1 MTTPEKKAAVAEL
14 RERITASKAFI
25 MADYRGL
32 TVQEIN
38 ELRRAMRQEGAKF
51 AVVKNTLFSR
61 ALEGTDADPMRPL
74 LVGPTAIAFSDSD
87 AVAIAKVLVEFAKEH
102 ENLAIKGGFGEG
114 QMYTLDEIKRLAEL
128 PSREELL
135 AQLVRNLQ
143 GPMADFVFTLR
154 GIMSD
159 FVFTLQA
166 VADKR
171 AQEAA

>member
-14 RERITASKAFI
+14 KERITASNAFI
-25 MADYRGL
+25 IADYRGL
-32 TVQEIN
+32 TVSEMN
-38 ELRRAMRQEGAKF
+38 ELRREMRQVGAQF
-51 AVVKNTLFSR
+51 TVVKNSLFNR
-61 ALEGTDADPMRPL
+61 ALKGTHAEPLQPL
-74 LVGPTAIAFSDSD
+74 LVGPTAVAFSDSD
-87 AVAIAKVLVEFAKEH
+87 AVAMAKVLVKFAKEH
-102 ENLAIKGGFGEG
+102 QNLAIKGGFGEG
-114 QMYTLDEIKRLAEL
+114 QVYTLDQIKSLAEL

-143 GPMADFVFTLR
+143 GPVRGLVFTLR
-154 GIMSD
+154 GIVSE